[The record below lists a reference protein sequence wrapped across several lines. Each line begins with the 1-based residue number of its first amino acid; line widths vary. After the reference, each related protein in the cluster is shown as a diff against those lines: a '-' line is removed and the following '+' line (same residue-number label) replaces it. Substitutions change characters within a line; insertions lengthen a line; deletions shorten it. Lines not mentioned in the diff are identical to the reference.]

1 MTDTIK
7 KKRTFKGVVYDP
19 CSRKFQAS
27 IIVDGGT
34 KLLGLHPSEIHAALA
49 VAAAV
54 KKYGHR
60 DIS

>member
-27 IIVDGGT
+27 IIVDGET
-34 KLLGLHPSEIHAALA
+34 KSLGLHPSDIHAALA
-49 VAAAV
+49 VTRAV
-54 KKYGHR
+54 KKYAHR
-60 DIS
+60 EIS